1 MSVQNSFCE
10 LRLDPRLETSRIVR
24 NILQKVNNTAGPS
37 VNTILQRGCNCCADT
52 TGSRQGE
59 TMGTMQTM
67 RPIRGEGRR
76 RRGMWGKSDQST
88 LTETERQCLSHAE
101 CHKSF
106 FLSYVIFMTLTLL
119 LLTDFLPCLVS
130 PSFSFS
136 LFSLLSTIPDPGTQP
151 LQVPGSGSEIF
162 PPCQTKTA
170 TSVSTSGQ
178 GRQPVCRRFILQAVN
193 FLSLHS
199 QHPPRRHSHK
209 KHRQ

>member
-1 MSVQNSFCE
+1 
-10 LRLDPRLETSRIVR
+10 
-24 NILQKVNNTAGPS
+24 
-37 VNTILQRGCNCCADT
+37 
-52 TGSRQGE
+52 
-59 TMGTMQTM
+59 MGTMQTM

-76 RRGMWGKSDQST
+76 RGGMWGKSDQST

-130 PSFSFS
+130 PSFS

-178 GRQPVCRRFILQAVN
+178 GRQPVCRSFILEAVN

-199 QHPPRRHSHK
+199 QHPPRRHSHE
-209 KHRQ
+209 KHRQWDRGNNSWQHIDPPYHLPPAFASSDYFSGHYVLVIASLSKVKPNPH